1 MPERKDHV
9 INDASDFPTS
19 AIARWDANIAAIRLS
34 KELEAGNRDAT
45 PEERAVLAR
54 YSGFGD
60 SAFRQGL
67 QHAWDEPW
75 KRRKQELK
83 ELVTPEEL
91 QGIRQSH
98 NTAFYT
104 TPQVVR
110 SMWDTLSGLG
120 AKKLERPRVLE
131 PSAGS
136 GRFLGLQPAG
146 MAEKSERTAVEIDPM
161 TANILKHTYP
171 ETRVYNAGFQE
182 APLPDDHYDIVI
194 SNVPFGDTRVYDKDY
209 NATGRKYL
217 TDRIHNYFF
226 AKGLDKARPGGVV
239 AFITSAG
246 TMNAPSSEQVRRYL
260 AERADFMGAVRL
272 PDDAFPDTQ
281 VVTDIIYLRKREEG
295 DDSPIDDSWVESEPI
310 EVPDR
315 YGRKHD
321 QSINRYFIDNP
332 DKVLGKHS
340 LEGSMYESGSY
351 TVRSDPARP
360 LSVALLKE
368 SREIVRKNPPIRA
381 SQEPGDRPTA
391 KDAKKPT
398 GVPAPPK
405 YLLEDGDLRVSRGG
419 SLSDDHGLSKKD
431 SERITDLLKL
441 RNTARRL
448 VNQESADTDSATV
461 EATRDALGE
470 QYQEYVETH
479 GEAINTPANRK
490 ILGNDTDDH
499 LLFALEYFDRD
510 SDCWQASDIMHRRVI
525 GAVPVQDVNTPA
537 DAMQVVLNE
546 SGEMD
551 FDRMGEMVGQTAEEV
566 RSQLAEDKLVFKNA
580 KGDAWVPANEYLT
593 GNVVEKLRE
602 AEVAA
607 QADPAY
613 QGHVEALRDVQPPRV
628 TAEEIRTPLGAPWIP
643 AEMVNEWVKEEFRV
657 PSSYRPGN
665 GQYFRYLGETE
676 SFVGQNEKGNKAT
689 QGKFGGGGWTQA
701 ENFRSD
707 YADITFGTDR
717 MSAKNILLK
726 TLQGSPIA
734 VTEPGPDGKGRVPD
748 EAGTMAAQKKAE
760 EMQKAFD
767 DWVWKDPDR
776 RAQLEEKYNDTHNAI
791 RPRVF
796 DGSHQTFPE
805 MSAKWQRQM
814 RPHQRDAIYRV
825 VADGTALLAHEV
837 GFGKSATMIAAAK
850 ERKRLGLANK
860 PVFVVPKA
868 THEQFV
874 GQFMEVYPGARI
886 LAPDA
891 DDFQKGNREA
901 FLSRV
906 ATGDWDGVVL
916 SYEQFER
923 IPLSPETEMSWIE
936 QQTRELQGLLSE
948 VSSEGDRGA
957 QTKTTL
963 KQINKKLNNYTVRLQ
978 QLRDKL
984 ANRSDDTVNFED
996 LGIDQIYVDEADNY
1010 KNLPYVSKM
1019 ASGRS
1024 GIKGLPQSE
1033 AQRAWDMY
1041 MKVRYLQEK
1050 SGQKPDGSFA
1060 KGGVVFATGTPVA
1073 NTIAETYTM
1082 MRYLQPDE
1090 LKRRGLD
1097 NFDAWAKTYGHVK
1110 SGMEYTAG
1118 GKYKTVQRFSRF
1130 VNLPEL
1136 STLFQRVADIRV
1148 ASEVPEMMAAQPRLV
1163 SDSGDPRRTTV
1174 VSPSH
1179 PALEAYMENVVRRV
1193 DQLGNV
1199 GPEVDNMLKIS
1210 SDARKAAMDVQMVWP
1225 NAPHNPEGK
1234 IPLAAENIAQIFK
1247 QEADRKGTQ
1256 LVFLDL
1262 GTPKETVDRGAADD
1276 AKPEDDEDLT
1286 GEEQQLLTNVYER
1299 LRTELTR
1306 RDVPRDQVAFIHE
1319 YKTPAAKEEILDKVR
1334 RGDVRVLVGSTA
1346 KLGVGINVQ
1355 DRAAAAHHIDVPW
1368 RPRDVEQREGRVIR
1382 QGNKAYGPEVDEEG
1396 NVIGPGRGVKIFQYV
1411 QQGSFDRFMWQAVEE
1426 KARGIK
1432 ALMKRHQTHREM
1444 EDVDELVIGASE
1456 AKALASGNP
1465 LAIRVEELRQL
1476 VDMGRLSR
1484 AAHKRRQFEAETQK
1498 RGLQP
1503 RIDVYQKNLPALD
1516 KDADY
1521 VESLPEGEDFTIK
1534 VGNQIFDK
1542 RKDAGEALVETFG
1555 RVTREIRG
1563 QGYVP
1568 IGEYKGFTVALNTDQ
1583 GYQLTLIHPDTRQP
1597 HQGSA
1602 LESDEVTPRGLMS
1615 RVDNLVRGLPG
1626 RAAKTR
1632 ANLERA
1638 EENVRLYD
1646 DQLARPF
1653 EDSEQ
1658 LDYAERQLRVIRS
1671 RLADDT
1677 KLLQEG
1683 DDPKMDVDTD
1693 WIPDRSIATPAQ
1705 APVETPREI
1714 PDADPVNL
1722 REAVE
1727 IARSE
1732 EEADTPEEV
1741 VEALQD
1747 ELQAER
1753 VETQAA
1759 PAEQVTIEESPE
1771 LSESVDV
1778 VADVPSP
1785 EPAGDGPDSSDEKSP
1800 PDPDTQT
1807 PDEVKAPLS
1816 ELDAL
1821 AAEFKLGAYEDLD
1834 STARLL
1840 ILELYR
1846 NKAGLPKETR
1856 IAPDIPTAA
1865 EVEPEPQD
1873 PSVELDRS
1881 DAPGREPE
1889 SESGADETAQDV
1901 PQAIQE
1907 DAPTE
1912 VADAPQDEPEPY
1924 MAEPTKNSELT
1935 NAAGAGPD
1943 DLTGDSPPVEPG
1955 PEPDPMES
1963 EPPAEPEPAPE
1974 LAAAAVD
1981 VKAVTDDGVVTGAE
1995 AQEAADEATRSY
2007 QMAGQRTITKPLAY
2021 GCGHDQDTVIYTR
2034 ARDQAKQVAYW
2045 TKRVAGEDCK
2055 DCKSDAR
2062 KEQIARQVDTA
2073 AMGLSIE
2080 DLAPITEGSEKQ
2092 IAWASNIRTEALG
2105 RMSEDWATITAGADI
2120 DAARQALTS
2129 VFANADARF
2138 WIDIGRGHH
2147 QVVDQLLDK
2156 YRAVEIARSEEE
2168 ADTPEEVADA
2178 LQDGSQTEMVET
2190 AHQVTEAPI
2199 DEPEPYMAE
2208 PTMDSELPDAAG
2220 AGPDDLTGD
2229 SPPFELRLEADPVET
2244 EPPAEP
2250 EPAPDL
2256 AAAAAEVKAVT
2267 DDGVVT
2273 GAEAQEAADEA
2284 ARLMS
2289 AAAQETP
2296 DSPEPR
2302 LAYDSDGEIARL
2314 VMEMCDD
2321 PGEMRKVLARAK
2333 ASRSDADREEKD
2345 HDGTQR
2351 VSDEVRSAAAK
2362 VMSRR
2367 SQDSQQ
2373 ADRLEGKPRPER
2385 QKRISDVDLLRRAA
2399 DECKREGRE
2408 DDVVKEIEEFLRSQ
2422 RDAGKTSKILTGKYA
2437 TVAEQTKQ
2445 RRSAARRSRSGH
2457 RSSASDGL
2465 KKVNARPPTLRVVT
2479 R

>member
-1 MPERKDHV
+1 MRERKDHV
-9 INDASDFPTS
+9 ITEDNDFSTTP
-19 AIARWDANIAAIRLS
+19 IARWDANIAAIRLS

-45 PEERAVLAR
+45 PGERAVLAR

-67 QHAWDEPW
+67 QYAWDEPW
-75 KRRKQELK
+75 KRRKVEL
-83 ELVTPEEL
+83 EDLVTPEEL
-91 QGIRQSH
+91 EGIRQSH

-104 TPQVVR
+104 TPEVAK
-110 SMWDTLSGLG
+110 SMWGTLSDLG
-120 AKKLERPRVLE
+120 ADKLERPKVLE

-136 GRFLGLQPAG
+136 GRFLGLQPAS
-146 MAEKSERTAVEIDPM
+146 MSEKSERTAVEIDPM
-161 TANILKHTYP
+161 TATILKHTYP
-171 ETRVYNAGFQE
+171 ETKVYNAGFQE
-182 APLPDDHYDIVI
+182 APLPDDNFDIVI
-194 SNVPFGDTRVYDKDY
+194 SNVPFGDTKVYDKDY

-226 AKGLDKARPGGVV
+226 AKGLDKTRPGGVV

-246 TMNAPSSEQVRRYL
+246 TMNAPSSEPVRKYL
-260 AERADFMGAVRL
+260 SERADLMGAVRL
-272 PDDAFPDTQ
+272 PDNTFPDTQ
-281 VVTDIIYLRKREEG
+281 VVTDIIYLRKREQG
-295 DDSPIDDSWVESEPI
+295 DDSPIDDSWVKSDPI
-310 EVPDR
+310 EVSDR
-315 YGRKHD
+315 YGYKRD
-321 QSINRYFIDNP
+321 QSINRYFVENP
-332 DKVLGKHS
+332 DKVLGRHS
-340 LEGSMYESGSY
+340 SEGSMYSSDSY
-351 TVRSDPARP
+351 TVQSDPLRP
-360 LSVALLKE
+360 LSLALPEE
-368 SREIVRKNPPIRA
+368 SSKIVRANPPIKMSRA
-381 SQEPGDRPTA
+381 LVDGPTA
-391 KDAKKPT
+391 TAAKKPT
-398 GVPAPPK
+398 RITAPPK
-405 YLLEDGDLRVSRGG
+405 YVLEDGELRISRGG
-419 SLSDDHGLSKKD
+419 SSTEAHGLSKKD
-431 SERITDLLKL
+431 SARVTDLLKL
-441 RNTARRL
+441 RNIARRL
-448 VNQESADTDSATV
+448 VNQESAETDSATV
-461 EATRDALGE
+461 EATRDELGE

-490 ILGNDTDDH
+490 LLGNDTDDH

-525 GAVPVQDVNTPA
+525 GAVPAQDVNTPA
-537 DAMQVVLNE
+537 DAMLVVMNE

-551 FDRMGEMVGQTAEEV
+551 FGRMGEIIGQSAEEV
-566 RSQLAEDKLVFKNA
+566 RSELAQDKLVFKSP

-593 GNVVEKLRE
+593 GNVREKLKE

-607 QADPAY
+607 QTDPAY
-613 QGHVEALRDVQPPRV
+613 QGHVEALQDVQPPRV
-628 TAEEIRTPLGAPWIP
+628 TADEIRTPLGTPWIP
-643 AEMVNEWVKEEFRV
+643 AEIVNEWVREEFRV
-657 PSSYRPGN
+657 PYSYRKEKQ
-665 GQYFRYLGETE
+665 QYFRYLGETE
-676 SFVGQNEKGNKAT
+676 SFVGQNEKGNKAV
-689 QGKFGGGGWTQA
+689 QGKVGGGGWTQA

-707 YADITFGTDR
+707 YADITYGTDR

-734 VTEPGPDGKGRVPD
+734 LTKPAPDGEGRVADPEGTL
-748 EAGTMAAQKKAE
+748 EAQQKAE

-767 DWVWKDPDR
+767 DWVWRDPER
-776 RAQLEEKYNDTHNAI
+776 RARLEEKYNDTHNAI

-825 VADGTALLAHEV
+825 VADGTTLLAHEV
-837 GFGKSATMIAAAK
+837 GFGKSATMIASAK

-891 DDFQKGNREA
+891 DDFKAGNRQA
-901 FLSRV
+901 FLSRI

-916 SYEQFER
+916 SYEQFEK
-923 IPLSPETEMSWIE
+923 IPLSPQTETRWIE
-936 QQTRELQGLLSE
+936 QQRAELMGALMSGDWSE
-948 VSSEGDRGA
+948 ADTAKGEKAKD
-957 QTKTTL
+957 TTL
-963 KQINKKLNNYTVRLQ
+963 KQINKKINNYTVRLQ
-978 QLRDKL
+978 QLRDRM
-984 ANRSDDTVNFED
+984 ADRSDDSLNFED
-996 LGIDQIYVDEADNY
+996 LGIDQLYVDEADNY

-1097 NFDAWAKTYGHVK
+1097 SFDAWAKTYGHVK

-1148 ASEVPEMMAAQPRLV
+1148 ASEVPEMLEAQPRLV
-1163 SDSGDPRRTTV
+1163 GDSGDPKRTTV
-1174 VSPSH
+1174 VAPSH
-1179 PALEAYMENVVRRV
+1179 PALEAYMEDVIKRV
-1193 DQLGNV
+1193 DKLGSV
-1199 GPEVDNMLKIS
+1199 RPEEDNMLKIS

-1276 AKPEDDEDLT
+1276 AKPKDDEDLT

-1299 LRTELTR
+1299 LRTELAR

-1319 YKTPAAKEEILDKVR
+1319 YKTAAAKEEILDKVR

-1382 QGNKAYGPEVDEEG
+1382 QGNEVYGPEVDEEG
-1396 NVIGPGRGVKIFQYV
+1396 NVIGPGRGVRIFQYV

-1432 ALMKRHQTHREM
+1432 VLMKRNQTHREM

-1465 LAIRVEELRQL
+1465 LAIRAEELRQL

-1484 AAHKRRQFEAETQK
+1484 AAHRRRQFEAETQK

-1534 VGNQIFDK
+1534 VSNQTFDK
-1542 RKDAGEALVETFG
+1542 RTDAGPALVQAFS
-1555 RVTREIRG
+1555 RVTRSQRR

-1568 IGEYKGFTVALNTDQ
+1568 IGDYRGFIVALNTDG
-1583 GYQLTLIHPDTRQP
+1583 GYQLTLIHPDTKHP
-1597 HQGSA
+1597 HVGGA
-1602 LESDEVTPRGLMS
+1602 IESDDVTPRGLMS
-1615 RVDNLVRGLPG
+1615 RLDNLVRGLPG
-1626 RAAKTR
+1626 RAAKMR
-1632 ANLERA
+1632 SNLERA

-1653 EDSEQ
+1653 EDAEQ
-1658 LDYAERQLRVIRS
+1658 LDYAEHQLRVIRS
-1671 RLADDT
+1671 RLAGDP

-1683 DDPKMDVDTD
+1683 DDPAMDLESD
-1693 WIPDRSIATPAQ
+1693 WMPDKSIATPAK

-1747 ELQAER
+1747 ELQTER
-1753 VETQAA
+1753 VETQTA
-1759 PAEQVTIEESPE
+1759 PAEQATIEESPE
-1771 LSESVDV
+1771 LSESVAV

-1807 PDEVKAPLS
+1807 PGEVKAPLS

-1834 STARLL
+1834 ITARIL

-1846 NKAGLPKETR
+1846 NRAGLPKETR
-1856 IAPDIPTAA
+1856 IAPDIPAAA
-1865 EVEPEPQD
+1865 EVEPAARAEPK
-1873 PSVELDRS
+1873 LT
-1881 DAPGREPE
+1881 
-1889 SESGADETAQDV
+1889 ADQMFEAAQDGPV
-1901 PQAIQE
+1901 Q
-1907 DAPTE
+1907 
-1912 VADAPQDEPEPY
+1912 
-1924 MAEPTKNSELT
+1924 LT
-1935 NAAGAGPD
+1935 GPD
-1943 DLTGDSPPVEPG
+1943 SITERVIEEAESKEAEAKPRSPRMREVEKATDLFWGKLKEDGAFQNVLANGDSQNAEIEYRRALERVALDLFSAGHSDIFRWFSDDVNHFRGRLDFALRSRQVFPPLEEAT
-1955 PEPDPMES
+1955 PEMDIKTRNAVIAPPDANPTQ
-1963 EPPAEPEPAPE
+1963 PAAAPDPAPE
-1974 LAAAAVD
+1974 LAAAV
-1981 VKAVTDDGVVTGAE
+1981 
-1995 AQEAADEATRSY
+1995 
-2007 QMAGQRTITKPLAY
+2007 
-2021 GCGHDQDTVIYTR
+2021 
-2034 ARDQAKQVAYW
+2034 
-2045 TKRVAGEDCK
+2045 
-2055 DCKSDAR
+2055 
-2062 KEQIARQVDTA
+2062 
-2073 AMGLSIE
+2073 
-2080 DLAPITEGSEKQ
+2080 
-2092 IAWASNIRTEALG
+2092 
-2105 RMSEDWATITAGADI
+2105 
-2120 DAARQALTS
+2120 
-2129 VFANADARF
+2129 
-2138 WIDIGRGHH
+2138 
-2147 QVVDQLLDK
+2147 
-2156 YRAVEIARSEEE
+2156 
-2168 ADTPEEVADA
+2168 
-2178 LQDGSQTEMVET
+2178 
-2190 AHQVTEAPI
+2190 
-2199 DEPEPYMAE
+2199 
-2208 PTMDSELPDAAG
+2208 
-2220 AGPDDLTGD
+2220 
-2229 SPPFELRLEADPVET
+2229 
-2244 EPPAEP
+2244 
-2250 EPAPDL
+2250 
-2256 AAAAAEVKAVT
+2256 AEVKAVT
-2267 DDGVVT
+2267 QDGVVT
-2273 GAEAQEAADEA
+2273 AEEAQESADEA
-2284 ARLMS
+2284 AQVLS

-2296 DSPEPR
+2296 DGPEPR
-2302 LAYDSDGEIARL
+2302 RAYDSDGDIARL

-2321 PGEMRKVLARAK
+2321 PEEMRKVLVRAK
-2333 ASRSDADREEKD
+2333 GSRSDAERQADEPQAP
-2345 HDGTQR
+2345 QR

-2367 SQDSQQ
+2367 SQDAPKS
-2373 ADRLEGKPRPER
+2373 DRLDGQSARDPKA
-2385 QKRISDVDLLRRAA
+2385 RIRDVELLRRAA
-2399 DECKREGRE
+2399 DECKREGRA
-2408 DDVVKEIEEFLRSQ
+2408 DDVVREVEEFLRSK
-2422 RDAGKTSKILTGKYA
+2422 RDDGKKPGSRKY
-2437 TVAEQTKQ
+2437 TVLAERHKQ
-2445 RRSAARRSRSGH
+2445 RKGGAGRTRSG
-2457 RSSASDGL
+2457 RKPSGRDGL
-2465 KKVNARPPTLRVVT
+2465 KTRTNARPPTLRVVT
-2479 R
+2479 Q

>member
-1 MPERKDHV
+1 M
-9 INDASDFPTS
+9 
-19 AIARWDANIAAIRLS
+19 
-34 KELEAGNRDAT
+34 
-45 PEERAVLAR
+45 
-54 YSGFGD
+54 
-60 SAFRQGL
+60 
-67 QHAWDEPW
+67 
-75 KRRKQELK
+75 
-83 ELVTPEEL
+83 
-91 QGIRQSH
+91 
-98 NTAFYT
+98 
-104 TPQVVR
+104 
-110 SMWDTLSGLG
+110 
-120 AKKLERPRVLE
+120 
-131 PSAGS
+131 
-136 GRFLGLQPAG
+136 
-146 MAEKSERTAVEIDPM
+146 
-161 TANILKHTYP
+161 
-171 ETRVYNAGFQE
+171 
-182 APLPDDHYDIVI
+182 
-194 SNVPFGDTRVYDKDY
+194 
-209 NATGRKYL
+209 
-217 TDRIHNYFF
+217 
-226 AKGLDKARPGGVV
+226 
-239 AFITSAG
+239 
-246 TMNAPSSEQVRRYL
+246 
-260 AERADFMGAVRL
+260 
-272 PDDAFPDTQ
+272 
-281 VVTDIIYLRKREEG
+281 
-295 DDSPIDDSWVESEPI
+295 
-310 EVPDR
+310 
-315 YGRKHD
+315 
-321 QSINRYFIDNP
+321 
-332 DKVLGKHS
+332 
-340 LEGSMYESGSY
+340 
-351 TVRSDPARP
+351 
-360 LSVALLKE
+360 
-368 SREIVRKNPPIRA
+368 
-381 SQEPGDRPTA
+381 
-391 KDAKKPT
+391 
-398 GVPAPPK
+398 
-405 YLLEDGDLRVSRGG
+405 
-419 SLSDDHGLSKKD
+419 
-431 SERITDLLKL
+431 
-441 RNTARRL
+441 
-448 VNQESADTDSATV
+448 
-461 EATRDALGE
+461 
-470 QYQEYVETH
+470 
-479 GEAINTPANRK
+479 
-490 ILGNDTDDH
+490 
-499 LLFALEYFDRD
+499 
-510 SDCWQASDIMHRRVI
+510 
-525 GAVPVQDVNTPA
+525 
-537 DAMQVVLNE
+537 
-546 SGEMD
+546 
-551 FDRMGEMVGQTAEEV
+551 
-566 RSQLAEDKLVFKNA
+566 
-580 KGDAWVPANEYLT
+580 
-593 GNVVEKLRE
+593 VEKLRE

-643 AEMVNEWVKEEFRV
+643 AEVVNEWVKEEFRV
-657 PSSYRPGN
+657 PSSYRPGS

-676 SFVGQNEKGNKAT
+676 SFVGQNEKGHKAT

-748 EAGTMAAQKKAE
+748 EAGTMAAQQKAE

-767 DWVWKDPDR
+767 NWVWKDPDR

-901 FLSRV
+901 FLSRI

-916 SYEQFER
+916 AYEQFER

-984 ANRSDDTVNFED
+984 ANRSDDTVTFED

-1148 ASEVPEMMAAQPRLV
+1148 ASEVPEMLEAQPRLV

-1179 PALEAYMENVVRRV
+1179 PALEAYMENVIRRV

-1276 AKPEDDEDLT
+1276 AKSEDDEDLT

-1444 EDVDELVIGASE
+1444 EDIDELVIGASE

-1484 AAHKRRQFEAETQK
+1484 AAHNRRQFEAETQK

-1534 VGNQIFDK
+1534 VGNQTFDN

-1568 IGEYKGFTVALNTDQ
+1568 IGQYKGFTVALNTDG
-1583 GYQLTLIHPDTRQP
+1583 GYQLTLIHPDTRHP
-1597 HQGSA
+1597 HEGSA

-1653 EDSEQ
+1653 EDAAQ

-1683 DDPKMDVDTD
+1683 DDPEMDVETD
-1693 WIPDRSIATPAQ
+1693 WMPDRSIATPAQ

-1714 PDADPVNL
+1714 PDADSVNL

-1747 ELQAER
+1747 ELETEK

-1759 PAEQVTIEESPE
+1759 PAEPATVEAPPE
-1771 LSESVDV
+1771 LSDPAAAA
-1778 VADVPSP
+1778 ADVPSP

-1800 PDPDTQT
+1800 PDPETQT

-1821 AAEFKLGAYEDLD
+1821 AAEFNVGAYEELD
-1834 STARLL
+1834 ATARLL

-1856 IAPDIPTAA
+1856 IAPDVPASEAEELKPTADELLEA
-1865 EVEPEPQD
+1865 ATHGPVPLTGPDSVMERVIEEEETRRAVQPVPSPDQAGAPE
-1873 PSVELDRS
+1873 
-1881 DAPGREPE
+1881 
-1889 SESGADETAQDV
+1889 
-1901 PQAIQE
+1901 
-1907 DAPTE
+1907 E

-1924 MAEPTKNSELT
+1924 NQLEVGPAITSKINERRLDTLNDWIDRGDVTIMVGTNWKVHEWTPKTLRNFRDAGIPVFKLDSTGALVMYAGTRKGTPQYDRISMASGPLLVKIVGEPDEPPVTSEPPA
-1935 NAAGAGPD
+1935 AAGAKPD
-1943 DLTGDSPPVEPG
+1943 DLAGGPAPVEPTPEPEPAAEPPVTSELPAAPDEEPDSLPVDSPPVQPV
-1955 PEPDPMES
+1955 PEPTTT
-1963 EPPAEPEPAPE
+1963 EPPAEEPPLRMREVDRAADLFLGKLKEDVTFQNVLANGDSQNADIEYRHALERVALDLFRAGHSDIFRWFSDDVSNFRRRIDFALRMRQVFSPPDANQTQP
-1974 LAAAAVD
+1974 AAA
-1981 VKAVTDDGVVTGAE
+1981 
-1995 AQEAADEATRSY
+1995 
-2007 QMAGQRTITKPLAY
+2007 
-2021 GCGHDQDTVIYTR
+2021 
-2034 ARDQAKQVAYW
+2034 
-2045 TKRVAGEDCK
+2045 
-2055 DCKSDAR
+2055 
-2062 KEQIARQVDTA
+2062 
-2073 AMGLSIE
+2073 
-2080 DLAPITEGSEKQ
+2080 
-2092 IAWASNIRTEALG
+2092 
-2105 RMSEDWATITAGADI
+2105 
-2120 DAARQALTS
+2120 
-2129 VFANADARF
+2129 
-2138 WIDIGRGHH
+2138 
-2147 QVVDQLLDK
+2147 
-2156 YRAVEIARSEEE
+2156 
-2168 ADTPEEVADA
+2168 
-2178 LQDGSQTEMVET
+2178 
-2190 AHQVTEAPI
+2190 
-2199 DEPEPYMAE
+2199 
-2208 PTMDSELPDAAG
+2208 PD
-2220 AGPDDLTGD
+2220 
-2229 SPPFELRLEADPVET
+2229 
-2244 EPPAEP
+2244 EP

-2256 AAAAAEVKAVT
+2256 AAAAAAVKAVT

-2273 GAEAQEAADEA
+2273 AAEAQEAADEA
-2284 ARLMS
+2284 AMLLN

-2314 VMEMCDD
+2314 VLEMCDD
-2321 PGEMRKVLARAK
+2321 PAELRKVLARAK
-2333 ASRSDADREEKD
+2333 ASRSASEREEKD

-2351 VSDEVRSAAAK
+2351 VSDEVRSAAAR

-2422 RDAGKTSKILTGKYA
+2422 RDAGKKSKILTGKYA

-2445 RRSAARRSRSGH
+2445 RRSDARRSRSGH

>member
-1 MPERKDHV
+1 M
-9 INDASDFPTS
+9 
-19 AIARWDANIAAIRLS
+19 
-34 KELEAGNRDAT
+34 
-45 PEERAVLAR
+45 
-54 YSGFGD
+54 
-60 SAFRQGL
+60 
-67 QHAWDEPW
+67 
-75 KRRKQELK
+75 
-83 ELVTPEEL
+83 TPEEL

-104 TPQVVR
+104 TPQVAR
-110 SMWDTLSGLG
+110 SMWDTLAGLG
-120 AKKLERPRVLE
+120 VDKLERPRVLE

-136 GRFLGLQPAG
+136 GRFLGFQPAD

-182 APLPDDHYDIVI
+182 APLPDDHFDIVI

-226 AKGLDKARPGGVV
+226 AKGLDKTRPGGVV

-295 DDSPIDDSWVESEPI
+295 DDSPIDDSWVESERV

-340 LEGSMYESGSY
+340 SEGSMYGSDSY
-351 TVRSDPARP
+351 TVRSDPTRP
-360 LSVALLKE
+360 LSVALPEE

-391 KDAKKPT
+391 TDAKKPT
-398 GVPAPPK
+398 GVSAPPK
-405 YLLEDGDLRVSRGG
+405 YVLEDGDLRVSRGG
-419 SLSDDHGLSKKD
+419 PSTEDHGLSKKD

-643 AEMVNEWVKEEFRV
+643 AEMVNNFVREEFRLGHNYNH
-657 PSSYRPGN
+657 PN
-665 GQYFRYLGETE
+665 QQYFRYLGETE

-767 DWVWKDPDR
+767 DWVWKDPER

-996 LGIDQIYVDEADNY
+996 LGIDQIYVDEADNF

-1503 RIDVYQKNLPALD
+1503 RIDVYQKNLPPLD

-1534 VGNQIFDK
+1534 VGNQTFDK

-1555 RVTREIRG
+1555 RVTRESRR

-1583 GYQLTLIHPDTRQP
+1583 GYQLTLIHPDTRHP
-1597 HQGSA
+1597 HEGSA

-1653 EDSEQ
+1653 EDAAQ
-1658 LDYAERQLRVIRS
+1658 LDYAARQLRVIRS

-1683 DDPKMDVDTD
+1683 DDPEMDVDTD
-1693 WIPDRSIATPAQ
+1693 WMPDRSIATPAQ

-1714 PDADPVNL
+1714 PDADSVNL

-1759 PAEQVTIEESPE
+1759 PAEQVTVEESPE
-1771 LSESVDV
+1771 LAESVDV

-1834 STARLL
+1834 TTARIL

-1846 NKAGLPKETR
+1846 NRAGLPKETR

-1881 DAPGREPE
+1881 DAPVREPE
-1889 SESGADETAQDV
+1889 SESGADETVETAQDV

-1912 VADAPQDEPEPY
+1912 VA
-1924 MAEPTKNSELT
+1924 
-1935 NAAGAGPD
+1935 
-1943 DLTGDSPPVEPG
+1943 
-1955 PEPDPMES
+1955 
-1963 EPPAEPEPAPE
+1963 
-1974 LAAAAVD
+1974 
-1981 VKAVTDDGVVTGAE
+1981 
-1995 AQEAADEATRSY
+1995 
-2007 QMAGQRTITKPLAY
+2007 
-2021 GCGHDQDTVIYTR
+2021 
-2034 ARDQAKQVAYW
+2034 
-2045 TKRVAGEDCK
+2045 
-2055 DCKSDAR
+2055 
-2062 KEQIARQVDTA
+2062 
-2073 AMGLSIE
+2073 
-2080 DLAPITEGSEKQ
+2080 
-2092 IAWASNIRTEALG
+2092 
-2105 RMSEDWATITAGADI
+2105 
-2120 DAARQALTS
+2120 
-2129 VFANADARF
+2129 
-2138 WIDIGRGHH
+2138 
-2147 QVVDQLLDK
+2147 
-2156 YRAVEIARSEEE
+2156 
-2168 ADTPEEVADA
+2168 
-2178 LQDGSQTEMVET
+2178 
-2190 AHQVTEAPI
+2190 EAPI

-2208 PTMDSELPDAAG
+2208 PTMNSELPDAAG

-2229 SPPFELRLEADPVET
+2229 SPPVELRLEADPVET